1 MSTIKNLISKYFEAK
16 TVIETTALE
25 PIKEKLEELTKPHSI
40 YNPEL
45 LDELGNASFTLYG
58 CKKLFWQSSNSNI
71 KRKETTELLNWIK
84 STLPT
89 NSEEK
94 VITFCFFQAV
104 LDVERLRYFGIYMNC
119 WLKTEFLF
127 LVSSQMP

>member
-1 MSTIKNLISKYFEAK
+1 M
-16 TVIETTALE
+16 
-25 PIKEKLEELTKPHSI
+25 
-40 YNPEL
+40 

-58 CKKLFWQSSNSNI
+58 CKNYFGNLPNSNI

-94 VITFCFFQAV
+94 SNNV
-104 LDVERLRYFGIYMNC
+104 
-119 WLKTEFLF
+119 LF
-127 LVSSQMP
+127 LSGSAGCGKTTILRDLYELLAKDGIPVLGLKSDALIANNLDDLTTKINLTHPIIKSIIEVSKNVGKRLF